1 MITGE
6 QIRSPVVFGT
16 NGNYMI
22 DLFEI
27 VFDGGSKG
35 NPGKGYG
42 SFEINRNGE
51 LFDRQIEMPFGD
63 HLTNNQAEYMAL
75 IRGLKAV
82 IENPQIDALK
92 SEIVIR
98 GDSQLVIKQLNG
110 EWKVKNA
117 NMQPLWAEARGL
129 LTEVGKWQAVWHDRS
144 NSVKILG
151 H

>member
-1 MITGE
+1 
-6 QIRSPVVFGT
+6 
-16 NGNYMI
+16 MI
-22 DLFEI
+22 DIFEV

-42 SFEINRNGE
+42 SFEIKRNGD
-51 LFDRQIEMPFGD
+51 LFDRQIEVPYGD
-63 HLTNNQAEYMAL
+63 NLTNNQAEYMSL
-75 IRGLKAV
+75 INGLKSIIQNPDIDPLK
-82 IENPQIDALK
+82 IEL
-92 SEIVIR
+92 VIR
-98 GDSQLVIKQLNG
+98 GDSKLVISQING
-110 EWKVKNA
+110 VWKVKNA

>member
-1 MITGE
+1 MTDI
-6 QIRSPVVFGT
+6 
-16 NGNYMI
+16 
-22 DLFEI
+22 FEI

-42 SFEINRNGE
+42 SFDISRNGE
-51 LFDRQIEMPFGD
+51 TFAREIEMPFGD
-63 HLTNNQAEYMAL
+63 NLTNNQAEYMSL
-75 IRGLKAV
+75 IRGLKAI
-82 IENPQIDALK
+82 IEHPEIDSLK
-92 SEIVIR
+92 IEIVIR

>member
-1 MITGE
+1 MAS
-6 QIRSPVVFGT
+6 RFFLWR
-16 NGNYMI
+16 NGKRMT

-35 NPGKGYG
+35 NPGPGYG
-42 SFEINRNGE
+42 SFEIHRNGQ
-51 LFDRQIEMPFGD
+51 LFDRKLEVPFGD
-63 HLTNNQAEYMAL
+63 RLTNNQAEYMSL

-82 IENPQIDALK
+82 IEHPEIDTLK
-92 SEIVIR
+92 AEIIIK

>member
-1 MITGE
+1 MAD
-6 QIRSPVVFGT
+6 VF
-16 NGNYMI
+16 
-22 DLFEI
+22 EV

-51 LFDRQIEMPFGD
+51 LFDRQIEVPFGD
-63 HLTNNQAEYMAL
+63 GLTNNQSEYMSL
-75 IRGLKAV
+75 IHGLKS
-82 IENPQIDALK
+82 IIQNPDVDPLRI
-92 SEIVIR
+92 EIVIR

-117 NMQPLWAEARGL
+117 NMQPLWAEARGIL
-129 LTEVGKWQAVWHDRS
+129 AEVGKWQAVWHNRS

>member
-1 MITGE
+1 M
-6 QIRSPVVFGT
+6 S
-16 NGNYMI
+16 

-42 SFEINRNGE
+42 SFDVTRNGE
-51 LFDRQIEMPFGD
+51 LFAREIEVPFGD
-63 HLTNNQAEYMAL
+63 RLTNNQAEYMAV

-82 IENPQIDALK
+82 IENPTVDALK
-92 SEIVIR
+92 AEIVIR

-129 LTEVGKWQAVWHDRS
+129 LTEVGNWQAVWHDRS

>member
-1 MITGE
+1 MA
-6 QIRSPVVFGT
+6 
-16 NGNYMI
+16 

-42 SFEINRNGE
+42 SYEIHRNGV
-51 LFDRQIEMPFGD
+51 LFDRQLEVPFGD
-63 HLTNNQAEYMAL
+63 YLTNNQAEYMAL
-75 IRGLKAV
+75 IR
-82 IENPQIDALK
+82 ALK
-92 SEIVIR
+92 VVVGHPDIEVVGAEIVIR
-98 GDSQLVIKQLNG
+98 GDSQLVIKQLTG

-129 LTEVGKWQAVWHDRS
+129 LTEVGRWRAMWHDRS

>member
-1 MITGE
+1 MADI
-6 QIRSPVVFGT
+6 
-16 NGNYMI
+16 
-22 DLFEI
+22 FEI

-35 NPGKGYG
+35 NPGLGYG
-42 SFEINRNGE
+42 SYEINRNGA
-51 LFDRQIEMPFGD
+51 LFDRRLEMPFGD
-63 HLTNNQAEYMAL
+63 KITNNQAEYMSL
-75 IRGLKAV
+75 IRALKAV
-82 IENPQIDALK
+82 IENPSIDALK
-92 SEIVIR
+92 AELVIR

>member
-1 MITGE
+1 M
-6 QIRSPVVFGT
+6 V
-16 NGNYMI
+16 

-27 VFDGGSKG
+27 VFDGGSRG

-42 SFEINRNGE
+42 SFDISRNGE
-51 LFDRQIEMPFGD
+51 TFAREIEMPFGD
-63 HLTNNQAEYMAL
+63 NLTNNQAEYMSL
-75 IRGLKAV
+75 IHGLKAV
-82 IENPQIDALK
+82 IENPDVDALRI
-92 SEIVIR
+92 EIVIR

>member
-1 MITGE
+1 MNE
-6 QIRSPVVFGT
+6 K
-16 NGNYMI
+16 YMT

-35 NPGKGYG
+35 NPGLGYG
-42 SFEINRNGE
+42 SFEIQRNGK
-51 LFDRQIEMPFGD
+51 LFDRQLEIPFGD
-63 HLTNNQAEYMAL
+63 NLTNNQAEYMSL
-75 IRGLKAV
+75 IRGLKAI
-82 IENPQIDALK
+82 IENPQIDPLTA
-92 SEIVIR
+92 EIVIK

>member
-1 MITGE
+1 M
-6 QIRSPVVFGT
+6 S
-16 NGNYMI
+16 
-22 DLFEI
+22 DLFEV

-42 SFEINRNGE
+42 SFEIHRNGE
-51 LFDRQIEMPFGD
+51 LFDRQIEVPFGD
-63 HLTNNQAEYMAL
+63 NLTNNQAEYMSL
-75 IRGLKAV
+75 IGGLKS
-82 IENPQIDALK
+82 IIQHPEINPLK
-92 SEIVIR
+92 VEIVIR

-129 LTEVGKWQAVWHDRS
+129 LTEVGEWQAVWHDRS